1 MSPIII
7 KTVMLWAG
15 WLLFIGGTIYILLRG
30 KTLLNMVKGS
40 LIGRLTVGLMVGFF
54 VELLSVLILC
64 TVLLSMSEQN
74 AYMVLPFFLAWIIV
88 FFFAWKVMRKTR
100 QSIEKMAAGK

>member
-1 MSPIII
+1 
-7 KTVMLWAG
+7 
-15 WLLFIGGTIYILLRG
+15 
-30 KTLLNMVKGS
+30 MVKGS

-74 AYMVLPFFLAWIIV
+74 VYVVLPFFLAWLIV
-88 FFFAWKVMRKTR
+88 FFIAWKVMRKTR
-100 QSIEKMAAGK
+100 QSIEKMVAGK